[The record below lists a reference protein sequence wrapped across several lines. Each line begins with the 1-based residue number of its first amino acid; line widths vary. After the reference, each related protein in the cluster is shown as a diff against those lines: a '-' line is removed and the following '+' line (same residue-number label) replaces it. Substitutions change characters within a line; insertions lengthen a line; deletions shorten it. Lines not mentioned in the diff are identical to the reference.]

1 MVTKR
6 GWLSQIHLCWFCD
19 KVVSIVPF
27 LKGFFG
33 SDIRTCKRYSAYVKN
48 GILMYGRY
56 AHSCQLWIQQS
67 RFVPTKCFT
76 HVCRRFYCF
85 KVKLRCSLRYHNTAQ
100 AHGFYNACVFFSL
113 QGNWLPLF
121 AAESTCP
128 WTAVNFSNRL
138 TFSRGKIKEFMNNT

>member
-33 SDIRTCKRYSAYVKN
+33 SDIRTCKRYFNVWK
-48 GILMYGRY
+48 ICTLM
-56 AHSCQLWIQQS
+56 SIVNTT
-67 RFVPTKCFT
+67 VPFCSNKMLHTRLSSFLLFQGKAQVFTQVSQYSSGTWLLQCLCFCLPT
-76 HVCRRFYCF
+76 R
-85 KVKLRCSLRYHNTAQ
+85 Q
-100 AHGFYNACVFFSL
+100 
-113 QGNWLPLF
+113 WLPLF

-138 TFSRGKIKEFMNNT
+138 TFSRGKIKGFYEQHLII